1 MNPQSIHNQVLRTIK
16 AGRTGSI
23 YFADDFSLYGSTD
36 TINKILLRLE
46 NENFLVRLA
55 HGIYLKP
62 KRSELLG
69 IIFPGVEEIATEISK
84 RDKARI
90 IPTGIY
96 ALYVLGL
103 TTQIPLNIIYLTDG
117 SQREVKIG
125 KRIIKFKKA
134 APKNF
139 AIKDSTLNLIVQAF
153 KEKKLSNVDAEFIQ
167 KMIPHIQKIDHKI
180 ILDQIRYAPVWVQKR
195 VKNIVQKNV
204 D

>member
-1 MNPQSIHNQVLRTIK
+1 MDSQSIHNQVLRVIK
-16 AGRTGSI
+16 SGKTGSI
-23 YFADDFSLYGSTD
+23 YFAGDFTYYGSTE

-46 NENFLVRLA
+46 NEGFIVRLA
-55 HGIYLKP
+55 QGIYLKP

-117 SQREVKIG
+117 SQREVKVG

-139 AIKDSTLNLIVQAF
+139 AIRDNTLNLIVQAF
-153 KEKKLSNVDAEFIQ
+153 KEKKLSNIDADFIE
-167 KMIPHIQKIDHKI
+167 KMIPHIQKIDSKI
-180 ILDQIRYAPVWVQKR
+180 VLDQIRYAPVWVQKQ
-195 VKNIVQKNV
+195 VKNIRQKNV